1 MMNVNIEKCV
11 GCGQCVKDCFA
22 NTIELVDGK
31 AKINND
37 NCIKCGHCIAICPR
51 EAVSTDE
58 YNMKEVKKYNKDE
71 FSVDGDNLLNFI
83 KFRRSVR
90 QFKDKPV
97 EEEKIHKII
106 EAGRYTETGAN
117 AQDVSFTVV
126 REGIQELKRLA
137 IETLNEQGKNLLNN
151 PAAKNMQYKIFADM
165 WIKMYEEFKANPDQN
180 DNLFHN
186 APALIVVTADSEMDG
201 ALASSNMEIMTNALG
216 LGTFIC
222 GFFAIAAE
230 DNQKIIE
237 LLRIKEGKKIV
248 SCMVVG
254 YPGVKYFRTV
264 PRKEADINWI

>member
-11 GCGQCVKDCFA
+11 GCGQCAKDCFA
-22 NTIELVDGK
+22 STIEVVDGK

-58 YNMKEVKKYNKDE
+58 YNMEEVKKYNKDE
-71 FSVDGDNLLNFI
+71 FSLDADNLLNFI

-117 AQDVSFTVV
+117 AQGVSFTVV
-126 REGIQELKRLA
+126 REGIQELKGLA
-137 IETLNEQGKNLLNN
+137 IESLKEMGENLLNN
-151 PAAKNMQYKIFADM
+151 LTPENMHYKMFAEM
-165 WIKMYEEFKANPDQN
+165 WIKMYEDFKEKPNEKDK
-180 DNLFHN
+180 LFYN
-186 APALIVVTADSEMDG
+186 APALIVVTADSEIDG
-201 ALASSNMEIMTNALG
+201 ALASSNMELMTNALG
-216 LGTFIC
+216 LGTFFC
-222 GFFAIAAE
+222 GFFVIGAE
-230 DNQKIIE
+230 DNQKIME

-254 YPGVKYFRTV
+254 YPGVKYSRTV